1 MLSALSAPGDICTT
15 ETRMVEAPFSWF
27 RV

>member
-1 MLSALSAPGDICTT
+1 LSALSAPGDICTT

>member
-1 MLSALSAPGDICTT
+1 LSAPGDICTT